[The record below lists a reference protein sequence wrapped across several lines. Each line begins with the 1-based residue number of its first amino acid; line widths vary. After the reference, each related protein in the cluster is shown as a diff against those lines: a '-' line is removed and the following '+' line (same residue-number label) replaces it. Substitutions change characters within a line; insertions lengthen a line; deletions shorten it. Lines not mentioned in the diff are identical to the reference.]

1 MPLPDHRPDFL
12 PGDRNPPPE
21 RVVPEPTPAAPLAPP
36 APVKRYPLPLLI
48 LGAVLVVAILAGVF
62 LVIRINLD
70 DSGAPDPAAVPIGEP
85 QMTLTPRT
93 GTPAPLQMARPGQR
107 VRVEGLYGNGS
118 VMVTRAE
125 WSDTGDLPP
134 GQGRMYLNV
143 ELRYDVAEGSLFLH
157 PNHYTAYD
165 AAQTEYYPGIGS
177 GKAQLPAQELKA
189 GQSATGW
196 VSIEL
201 PPGPTFFVI
210 TDEGIN
216 PLVMVEIPPP

>member
-1 MPLPDHRPDFL
+1 MSSSDQRPDFL
-12 PGDRNPPPE
+12 PGDRNPPPD
-21 RVVPEPTPAAPLAPP
+21 RVDPPEQATPP

-48 LGAVLVVAILAGVF
+48 LGAILVVAIVVGGF
-62 LVIRINLD
+62 LLIRINLTD
-70 DSGAPDPAAVPIGEP
+70 RATPELGTPTAEP
-85 QMTLTPRT
+85 GMTLTPRT
-93 GTPAPLQMARPGQR
+93 GTPAPLQTTRPGER

-125 WSDTGDLPP
+125 WSGSGDLPP

-143 ELRYDVAEGSLFLH
+143 EVRYDVAQGSMFIN
-157 PNHYTAYD
+157 PNFYTAYD
-165 AAQTEYYPGIGS
+165 TARTEYYPGIGS
-177 GKAQLPAQELKA
+177 GKPPLPTQELKA

-196 VSIEL
+196 ISIEL
-201 PPGPTFFVI
+201 PPGETFFVI